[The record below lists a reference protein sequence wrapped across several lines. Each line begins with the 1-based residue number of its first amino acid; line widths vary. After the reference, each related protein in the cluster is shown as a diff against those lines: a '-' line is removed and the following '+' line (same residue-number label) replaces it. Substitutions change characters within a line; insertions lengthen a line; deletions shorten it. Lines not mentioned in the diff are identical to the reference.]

1 MAAKSAWAA
10 FPHDAKGYAYA
21 GDALKKAW
29 PKLHAGDC
37 EPFPDAKRAA
47 VLLKAAGKSAPKLD
61 AEALATALQDAWR
74 AFHAGDFKAAFDA
87 GTALGPIGAS
97 VAVKALGIH
106 ATYLV
111 DDEAEQ
117 LKRYEQ
123 AAQLAE
129 AAVKVLP
136 DEVNSY
142 YRHAFALGRYSQGLS
157 IAKALKMG
165 IAGKVRESLDA
176 TLELAPKHAEAHTAL
191 ALYHAEIINK
201 IGAMIGGLTYG
212 AKAAE
217 AEKHIREAVKLTPA
231 SPIAHIE
238 HGNVLLLLDE
248 ARNEDAAA
256 EAYERAAQCKPLDA
270 MEALDAA
277 WAADQL
283 A

>member
-47 VLLKAAGKSAPKLD
+47 ALLKAAGKAAPKLD
-61 AEALATALQDAWR
+61 AEALAEALQDAWR
-74 AFHAGDFKAAFDA
+74 AFHRGDFKAAHDA
-87 GTALGPIGAS
+87 GVALGPIGAS

-111 DDEAEQ
+111 DDEGER

-123 AAQLAE
+123 AATLAE
-129 AAVKVLP
+129 AAVKALP
-136 DEVNSY
+136 DEANSH

-165 IAGKVRESLDA
+165 IAGKVRAALEA

>member
-1 MAAKSAWAA
+1 MAAKSGWAA

-21 GDALKKAW
+21 GEALKKAW

-37 EPFPDAKRAA
+37 EPYPDTKRAA
-47 VLLKAAGKSAPKLD
+47 ALLKAAGKAAPKLD
-61 AEALATALQDAWR
+61 AEALAAALQDAWR
-74 AFHAGDFKAAFDA
+74 AFHHGDFKAAFDA
-87 GTALGPIGAS
+87 GEKLGPIGAS
-97 VAVKALGIH
+97 VAVKAIGIH

-123 AAQLAE
+123 AGKLAE
-129 AAVKVLP
+129 AAIKALP
-136 DEVNSY
+136 DDANSH
-142 YRHAFALGRYSQGLS
+142 YRHAFALGRYSQGLN
-157 IAKALKMG
+157 IAKALKLG
-165 IAGKVRESLDA
+165 IAGKVRASLDTA
-176 TLELAPKHAEAHTAL
+176 LALEPKHAEAHTAL

-212 AKAAE
+212 AKASE
-217 AEKHIREAVKLTPA
+217 AEKHIKEAVKLTPA

-248 ARNEDAAA
+248 NRNEDAAA
-256 EAYERAAQCKPLDA
+256 SAYEKAAKCTPLDA

-277 WAADQL
+277 YAREQL
-283 A
+283 E

>member
-47 VLLKAAGKSAPKLD
+47 ALLKAAGKAAPKLD
-61 AEALATALQDAWR
+61 AEALADALQEAWR
-74 AFHAGDFKAAFDA
+74 AFHRGDFKAAHDA
-87 GTALGPIGAS
+87 GVALGPIGAS

-111 DDEAEQ
+111 ADEGER

-123 AAQLAE
+123 AATLAE
-129 AAVKVLP
+129 AAVKALP
-136 DEVNSY
+136 DEANSH

-165 IAGKVRESLDA
+165 IAGKVRDA
-176 TLELAPKHAEAHTAL
+176 LETTLELAPKHAEAHTAL

-212 AKAAE
+212 AKAAA

>member
-10 FPHDAKGYAYA
+10 FPHDANGYAYA

-47 VLLKAAGKSAPKLD
+47 ALLKAAGKAAPKLD
-61 AEALATALQDAWR
+61 AEALAEALQEAWR
-74 AFHAGDFKAAFDA
+74 AFHRGDFKAAHDA
-87 GTALGPIGAS
+87 GVALGPIGAS

-111 DDEAEQ
+111 DDEGER

-123 AAQLAE
+123 AATLAE
-129 AAVKVLP
+129 AAVKALP
-136 DEVNSY
+136 DEANSH

-165 IAGKVRESLDA
+165 IAGKVRAALEA

-256 EAYERAAQCKPLDA
+256 EAYERAAKCKPLDA

-277 WAADQL
+277 WASDQL